1 MRDITYQ
8 KEGVCEK
15 TLRGV
20 LRTLVPRT
28 ITDVEMQD
36 GKPLGCKAVV
46 ILFNEREYGG
56 NRVIPCV
63 SQKEASLITRLVTE
77 MYL

>member
-1 MRDITYQ
+1 MKDITYQ

-28 ITDVEMQD
+28 ITEVETQD
-36 GKPLGCKAVV
+36 GTPLGCKSVV
-46 ILFNEREYGG
+46 ILFNSRENGG

-63 SQKEASLITRLVTE
+63 SQKEALLITRLITE
-77 MYL
+77 IYL